1 MAVVFDAP
9 LEILTG
15 LESRQTEGCRADSTG
30 VERKGESRTN
40 VRRKVSEITVNERI
54 VSSIFFISEE
64 KEVNSDLYREFS
76 RLQIKSRIKRK
87 NIIFFV

>member
-1 MAVVFDAP
+1 VFDAP
-9 LEILTG
+9 LEVLTG

-40 VRRKVSEITVNERI
+40 DRRRVSEITVNEWV

-64 KEVNSDLYREFS
+64 KEVNSDLSGILEAS
-76 RLQIKSRIKRK
+76 
-87 NIIFFV
+87 N